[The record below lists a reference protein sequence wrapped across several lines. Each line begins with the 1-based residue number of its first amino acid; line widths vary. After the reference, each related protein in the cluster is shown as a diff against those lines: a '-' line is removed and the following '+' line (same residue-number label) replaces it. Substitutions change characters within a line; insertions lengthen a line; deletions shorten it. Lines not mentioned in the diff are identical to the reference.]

1 MRSEGS
7 TYLFDWLSITIRWM
21 FLIGFVIAISMGGN
35 LSVELMAIFLGASI
49 WNVVL
54 TIMVALQRRIV
65 ALAYLSVLVDMVFA
79 VLLFVIGAAF
89 GRQIAWI
96 GLLPITTAA
105 LYFHIVGAFI
115 LSIAVVV
122 VQGMVALLFSS
133 LPVAGVYLGL
143 LTMLYL
149 LYSFVVGLIVRRM
162 QAYSQRVERAQI
174 RAIREAERLEHERS
188 NSIYVLISAINASLN
203 YDRVLETALD
213 LGYSSLVT
221 SNQLDERM
229 VSAVLLFTGGDSVEK
244 KLRVGSARRL
254 TSADMRLMIPGTQGF
269 IGRTIDEGEAMST
282 SRIREDPELARFIA
296 LRACNVAYCIPL
308 RSGLDTYGVL
318 LYAHPD
324 DKFFT
329 PERKEIFDIIG
340 NQAVVA
346 IRNARLYRDLE
357 MEKERMMEIQEEAR
371 KELARELHDGPTQ
384 SVAAL
389 AMRTNYVRRLMAE
402 DAKAAAEELK
412 KIEDMARQTTKEIRH
427 MLFTLRPL
435 VLESQGLI
443 SAMELMA
450 EKMMDTYEQEVII
463 EADPEIIPRLEM
475 GKQGVVFNIAEE
487 AANNARKHARA
498 KRIWIRLKRY
508 GDDLAMLEVEDDG
521 VGFDVGAMDR
531 DYESRGSLGMINMQ
545 ERADLVNGFLE
556 VDSAPGKGTRVAVI
570 IPLTDD
576 AAERVQLGL

>member
-7 TYLFDWLSITIRWM
+7 TYLFDWLAITIRWM

>member
-508 GDDLAMLEVEDDG
+508 GDDLAILEVEDDG